1 MDEVPGLLE
10 ALRLEPTLIEV
21 QATLTTGET
30 TTFSVALPDV
40 RAALIL
46 RAYAYRG
53 RFAPRDALDVWRLLE
68 TARQA
73 GLGRDDWPTGSGAR
87 GAAHVLHQFFAAP
100 GGRGSASASP
110 DPAVQA
116 RVRALA
122 LTVVPA
128 PLT

>member
-1 MDEVPGLLE
+1 M
-10 ALRLEPTLIEV
+10 

-40 RAALIL
+40 CAALIL
-46 RAYAYRG
+46 KAYAYRG

-73 GLGRDDWPTGSGAR
+73 ELGRDDWPTGSGAR
-87 GAAHVLHQFFAAP
+87 DAAHVLHQFFAAP
-100 GGRGSASASP
+100 GGRGAMSASP

-122 LTVVPA
+122 LAVVPA